1 MKLNEDL
8 FEFESANGIN
18 NLLID
23 AINKKWDS
31 ITDFN
36 SIIVNLTS
44 EGYTDMI
51 SVIEDIL
58 EDEHKHI
65 GQLQQLVETLSPV
78 AAEIEVGKDEAAE
91 TLELPEDETFEVT
104 ESLNESAS
112 FEDDI
117 YQWLENH
124 YGTTMSGVDWKT
136 KFKEYID
143 KIKSSSYNTIKLT
156 TDINKAI
163 KKYAKQYNIRPQK
176 IMSALNESLRNQENI
191 ERNKKLVNKDIATES
206 LQEDVDEN
214 ASVFYVSYY
223 EEAPAY
229 HPEEGGY
236 YVATCEL
243 IDSEEFTDLDEA
255 KKRIAELANEDVME
269 KISDEFYLD
278 RSKYIGG
285 DRFYI
290 IETTKGSE
298 EKGDEIY
305 Q

>member
-8 FEFESANGIN
+8 FESANGIN

-23 AINKKWDS
+23 AINKKWES
-31 ITDFN
+31 ISNFN
-36 SIIVNLTS
+36 SIVVNMK
-44 EGYTDMI
+44 EENYEDMI
-51 SVIEDIL
+51 PVIEDIL
-58 EDEHKHI
+58 EDEHNHV
-65 GQLQQLVETLSPV
+65 GQLQQLVEMLTPIAS
-78 AAEIEVGKDEAAE
+78 EIESGKEQAE
-91 TLELPEDETFEVT
+91 NTLEEVVDETVPALTFD
-104 ESLNESAS
+104 ESLINEAAS

-117 YQWLENH
+117 YNWLENH
-124 YGTTMSGVDWKT
+124 YGTENWKD
-136 KFKEYID
+136 KFNSYIN

-156 TDINKAI
+156 TDINRAI
-163 KKYAKQYNIRPQK
+163 KKYSKEVKVKPQVF
-176 IMSALNESLRNQENI
+176 MSALQESLRNMNNV

-206 LQEDVDEN
+206 LQEDVDEG
-214 ASVFYVSYY
+214 ASTYYVSYY
-223 EEAPAY
+223 EETPAY

-243 IDSEEFTDLDEA
+243 IDSEEFNNLEDA
-255 KKRIAELANEDVME
+255 KQRIAEKAAEDVVE

-290 IETTKGSE
+290 IETEKGSE
-298 EKGDEIY
+298 EKGDTIY